1 VMPPVRLPGT
11 IGGGKW
17 CLVTMRVWRSF
28 EHGLIGPRITRKGKG
43 AHWSDGGSTVALARL
58 ARGKAEEMAGAG
70 VVKTGLG
77 RVLL

>member
-1 VMPPVRLPGT
+1 MSPVRLPGT

-17 CLVTMRVWRSF
+17 CLGTVRVWRSF
-28 EHGLIGPRITRKGKG
+28 EHGLIGQRITRKGER
-43 AHWSDGGSTVALARL
+43 SSPER
-58 ARGKAEEMAGAG
+58 RGKHGGANLIGSGEGGGDGRAG